1 VVYSANIPPT
11 GAVISES
18 PFVRS
23 LDVIAMMPDWSV
35 MAAVTKGTNYIR
47 DLSETYLPQE
57 PREDDDAYA
66 NPRRPQRPQPLHQ
79 PPNRNRRRRH
89 PAQTHP
95 HRRRPLLA
103 GARQRHRRHWLQHQ
117 RVCPPRIG
125 QQPDLRPQRNLGGLP
140 RRC

>member
-1 VVYSANIPPT
+1 MVYSANIPPT

-57 PREDDDAYA
+57 PREDDDAYQTRVDRSVLSPYTSRLLKPPLAPSCA
-66 NPRRPQRPQPLHQ
+66 NPSTSKATPTGWSLPKTSTALAPTSTSM
-79 PPNRNRRRRH
+79 
-89 PAQTHP
+89 PA
-95 HRRRPLLA
+95 A
-103 GARQRHRRHWLQHQ
+103 HWSAA
-117 RVCPPRIG
+117 
-125 QQPDLRPQRNLGGLP
+125 
-140 RRC
+140 